1 MSRRPALFRQTDL
14 ARAIRTA
21 KAEGVALAGARI
33 TKDGDIIVLFGN
45 ETPPPTSPLDDWMS
59 KKRDARK
66 A

>member
-1 MSRRPALFRQTDL
+1 MSRRPTLFRQTDL

-33 TKDGDIIVLFGN
+33 TKDGDIIVLFGD
-45 ETPPPTSPLDDWMS
+45 EAPQPTSALDQWMS
-59 KKRDARK
+59 KKRDPRK